1 MATPTTRFVTA
12 SNKSSHLTGF
22 RCAGSVP
29 LLFPQLAPIGARVA
43 DSLIMTS
50 MPTKAAMVELLTR
63 RTSYGQDTSKLY
75 QREESCKRWRAEH
88 PAIPE
93 DKAEAKER
101 LQRFQAA
108 VGSMEHLKLDGTVER
123 HVQSLVDKFIH
134 CGVCGDGR
142 SRAALKQRLER
153 VRAAAASRRS
163 MQLVHKPQFV
173 ILDCRDYLTYVRD
186 EEPGTMTKMVTKPR
200 TAPYEVG
207 RARGHAC
214 NTRTKQPE
222 ASAVCSP
229 SPLTRDPFRCTHHD
243 HRAQALRVWRQQHQV
258 HPVRGQRHAGR
269 RAGGVD
275 RRGRRWRVWDCT
287 SARMCT
293 PGRT

>member
-108 VGSMEHLKLDGTVER
+108 VGSMHGALEARR
-123 HVQSLVDKFIH
+123 H
-134 CGVCGDGR
+134 C
-142 SRAALKQRLER
+142 RAARAVPGRQVHPLWRLRRWEEQSGAE
-153 VRAAAASRRS
+153 AAAGAGASS
-163 MQLVHKPQFV
+163 SCLTT
-173 ILDCRDYLTYVRD
+173 LD
-186 EEPGTMTKMVTKPR
+186 
-200 TAPYEVG
+200 A
-207 RARGHAC
+207 A
-214 NTRTKQPE
+214 
-222 ASAVCSP
+222 
-229 SPLTRDPFRCTHHD
+229 
-243 HRAQALRVWRQQHQV
+243 RAQA
-258 HPVRGQRHAGR
+258 PVRDPRLPRLPHL
-269 RAGGVD
+269 RA
-275 RRGRRWRVWDCT
+275 RRGAWDDDQDGDEA
-287 SARMCT
+287 SYGSVRGRPRARS
-293 PGRT
+293 PL